1 MISVNLSASC
11 GATRCHCTCVWE
23 NPCSSISGGPLPP
36 TRAKMRPALVLIH
49 SEEKPGNRSARSG
62 MVILSCHHPRK
73 RMIQYSRD
81 SNDRSEKARRTGYPA
96 CAGYDSRGRFKLCLP
111 LPLARRRFMPSPS
124 RTNNKPKRGSAMSID
139 FEIPAEAKA
148 IREKVRKWVHDECIP
163 AEKELDSKPLAEV
176 LGPLRKKARA
186 QGLWCPFVPKEY
198 GGMGLGPLAN
208 ALVQMELGESM
219 LGALSMNTQGP
230 DDASMMTI
238 LTHGTEY
245 QKEKFLKPLLNGD
258 KRICFSMTEK
268 AAGADATGMQTT
280 AVKDGNE
287 NYILNGEKWFSS
299 SASVAD
305 MALVMAKTDPNAPRH
320 KQYSTFIVE
329 LPNPG
334 YKIKRNVAN
343 MAIEGPH
350 DDVIHG
356 GHSEIEIRDLKV
368 SADNLR
374 GGEGNGFNMGQH
386 RLAYGRLRHGMHN
399 VAKAQRALDMAV
411 AHVTKRSTFGQ
422 LLADRQGVQFML
434 ADCASELYIGRLML
448 LHIAYK
454 AEKGLDIRQENSI
467 AKIFHAHMVHK
478 VIDTAIQLHGALGFS
493 QDTPL
498 AKWYTQVRSQRLVDG
513 PDEVHKWKIGKNV
526 IKAFRE
532 HGTTA
537 SAAGGD
543 LL

>member
-1 MISVNLSASC
+1 M
-11 GATRCHCTCVWE
+11 
-23 NPCSSISGGPLPP
+23 
-36 TRAKMRPALVLIH
+36 
-49 SEEKPGNRSARSG
+49 
-62 MVILSCHHPRK
+62 
-73 RMIQYSRD
+73 
-81 SNDRSEKARRTGYPA
+81 PA
-96 CAGYDSRGRFKLCLP
+96 CAGMTTVALNFVCRCRWLIPDISHP
-111 LPLARRRFMPSPS
+111 ARQ
-124 RTNNKPKRGSAMSID
+124 TINKPERGNVMSID
-139 FEIPAEAKA
+139 FEVPAEAKA
-148 IREKVRKWVHDECIP
+148 IREKVRKWVQEECIP
-163 AEKELDSKPLAEV
+163 AEKELDTKPLDEV
-176 LGPLRKKARA
+176 LGKLRTKARA
-186 QGLWCPFVPKEY
+186 KGLWCPFVPKEY

-208 ALVQMELGESM
+208 ALVQMELGESI

-230 DDASMMTI
+230 DDASMLTI

-305 MALVMAKTDPNAPRH
+305 MALVMAKTDPNARRH

-334 YKIKRNVAN
+334 YRIKRNIKN

-350 DDVIHG
+350 YDQLSG
-356 GHSEIEIRDLKV
+356 GHSEIEIKDLKV
-368 SADNLR
+368 PADNLL

-399 VAKAQRALDMAV
+399 VAKAQRALYM
-411 AHVTKRSTFGQ
+411 
-422 LLADRQGVQFML
+422 
-434 ADCASELYIGRLML
+434 GRLML

-526 IKAFRE
+526 IKAFRQ

>member
-1 MISVNLSASC
+1 MA
-11 GATRCHCTCVWE
+11 
-23 NPCSSISGGPLPP
+23 
-36 TRAKMRPALVLIH
+36 
-49 SEEKPGNRSARSG
+49 
-62 MVILSCHHPRK
+62 
-73 RMIQYSRD
+73 
-81 SNDRSEKARRTGYPA
+81 
-96 CAGYDSRGRFKLCLP
+96 
-111 LPLARRRFMPSPS
+111 
-124 RTNNKPKRGSAMSID
+124 ID

-148 IREKVRKWVHDECIP
+148 IRERVRAWVQDECIP
-163 AEKELDSKPLAEV
+163 AEKRLKDKETYKTVLAE
-176 LGPLRKKARA
+176 LRAKARA
-186 QGLWCPFVPKEY
+186 QGLWCPFIPKEH

-208 ALVQMELGESM
+208 ALVQMELGQSH
-219 LGALSMNTQGP
+219 LGALSMNSQGP
-230 DDASMMTI
+230 DDATM
-238 LTHGTEY
+238 LTLLAHGTDY
-245 QKEKFLKPLLNGD
+245 QKEKFLKPLLNGE
-258 KRICFSMTEK
+258 KRICYSMTEK
-268 AAGADATGMQTT
+268 AAGADATGMRTT

-287 NYILNGEKWFSS
+287 NYVLNGEKWFSS
-299 SASVAD
+299 AASVAD
-305 MALVMAKTDPNAPRH
+305 MALVMARTDPNAPRH

-343 MAIEGPH
+343 MAIEGPY
-350 DDVIHG
+350 DDIVHG
-356 GHSEIEIRDLKV
+356 GHSEIKIKDLKV
-368 SADNLR
+368 PADNLL

-399 VAKAQRALDMAV
+399 IAKAQRALDMAT
-411 AHVTKRSTFGQ
+411 AHVTQRSTFGV
-422 LLADRQGVQFML
+422 LLADRQAVQFML
-434 ADCASELYIGRLML
+434 ADCASELYMARLML

-454 AEKGLDIRQENSI
+454 AEKGMDLTQENSI
-467 AKIFHAHMVHK
+467 AKVFLAHMVHK